1 MNRRTIAVCVMLAT
15 LLVSG
20 CVSGQSPTATDSDG
34 PDTGGAPDVRLS
46 SIGQDTI
53 NNGTGI
59 QIQGSVTN
67 YGDTA
72 VNATM
77 TVQLLSGESVVRE
90 RQLPVGVLSP
100 DESTAFSTAFDVN
113 ASEVDGRRITFD

>member
-1 MNRRTIAVCVMLAT
+1 MNRRTIALCVMLAT

-20 CVSGQSPTATDSDG
+20 CVSGQSPTATESDD
-34 PDTGGAPDVRLS
+34 PDAEGAPGVRLS

-53 NNGTGI
+53 NDGEGI
-59 QIQGSVTN
+59 RVQGSVTN
-67 YGDTA
+67 HGDTA
-72 VNATM
+72 INATM
-77 TVQLLSGESVVRE
+77 TVQLLSEEDVVRE
-90 RQLPVGVLSP
+90 RQLLVGVLSP